1 MKILIKGKVWLYPG
15 LAGWHFVYAG
25 KEDSERLRR
34 PDGKR
39 VRKGFIPIR
48 ATLGDTTWDTS
59 LFPHKGEPYLL
70 SIKASVRK
78 AEGIFVGDTVTVH
91 CTLR

>member
-1 MKILIKGKVWLYPG
+1 MKLIVKGKVWLYPG
-15 LAGWHFVYAG
+15 LGGWHFVYVG
-25 KEDSERLRR
+25 KEESERLRK

-59 LFPHKGEPYLL
+59 LFPTKEGPYLV

-78 AEGIFVGDTVTVH
+78 SEGVSHGDTVSIS
-91 CTLR
+91 CILR

>member
-1 MKILIKGKVWLYPG
+1 MKIMIRGKVWMYPG
-15 LAGWHFVYAG
+15 GGGWHFVYAG
-25 KEDSERLRR
+25 REDSERLRR
-34 PDGKR
+34 PDGKS
-39 VRKGFIPIR
+39 VRKGFIPVR

-78 AEGIFVGDTVTVH
+78 AEGVFAGDTVTVS